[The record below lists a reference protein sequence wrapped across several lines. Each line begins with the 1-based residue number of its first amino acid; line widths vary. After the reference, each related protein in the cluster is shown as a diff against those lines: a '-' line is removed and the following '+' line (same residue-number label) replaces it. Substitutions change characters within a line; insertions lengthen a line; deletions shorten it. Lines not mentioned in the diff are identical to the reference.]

1 MNDTHES
8 MSINRILH
16 KPPYMRRHA
25 SLASIRA
32 TLSGSN
38 MIPSERAARQSLA
51 VTILVQEGHEA
62 ARRHIEAEL
71 AKIAGNDDPSLK
83 YDREFAY
90 KFLAY
95 LDRTV

>member
-1 MNDTHES
+1 
-8 MSINRILH
+8 
-16 KPPYMRRHA
+16 MRRHA